1 MKTTSRLS
9 SRIVVLTSILLAL
22 TLTTGCAQRVV
33 GNVDVPIGDDMTTPI
48 AEGRTMSP
56 YGEEVP
62 VSIMKGMYVTD
73 FSAVVKVMLVEDTRT
88 LRGEITSPT
97 SLVGQDPDL
106 EHVVVILYL
115 CEPLSE
121 KADKL
126 SDGTIVYKG
135 DGYPQII
142 LGKSYDVVGVLQ
154 HGWQDW
160 PLVYIPT
167 ASQVTQVSSGN

>member
-33 GNVDVPIGDDMTTPI
+33 GTVDVPIGDEKPV
-48 AEGRTMSP
+48 
-56 YGEEVP
+56 YGDTIP
-62 VSIMKGMYVTD
+62 LSILRGENKYASD
-73 FSAVVKVMLVEDTRT
+73 FSAVVKVMSVGGTRWI
-88 LRGEITSPT
+88 RGEITSPT

-106 EHVVVILYL
+106 EHVVVVLYL
-115 CEPLSE
+115 CELLSN

-142 LGKSYDVVGVLQ
+142 LGKLYNVVGVLQ
-154 HGWQDW
+154 PGWQDW
-160 PLVYIPT
+160 PLVYVPT
-167 ASQVTQVSSGN
+167 ASQITQVSSGD

>member
-1 MKTTSRLS
+1 MKTTSRPS

-22 TLTTGCAQRVV
+22 ILTTGCAQRVV
-33 GNVDVPIGDDMTTPI
+33 GTIDVLVGDDMTTPI
-48 AEGRTMSP
+48 AEGMTRSP

-62 VSIMKGMYVTD
+62 VSIMKGMYVKD
-73 FSAVVKVMLVEDTRT
+73 FSAVVKLMSVEDTRT

-97 SLVGQDPDL
+97 SIVGQDP
-106 EHVVVILYL
+106 EHIVVILYL

-142 LGKSYDVVGVLQ
+142 LGNQYEVVGVLQ

-167 ASQVTQVSSGN
+167 ASQLRQSPGEE